1 MKYLKFNFNKLYF
14 CFSFT
19 FNFNYLIFE
28 NLYMYVIYFDS
39 ISSY

>member
-14 CFSFT
+14 CFFFT